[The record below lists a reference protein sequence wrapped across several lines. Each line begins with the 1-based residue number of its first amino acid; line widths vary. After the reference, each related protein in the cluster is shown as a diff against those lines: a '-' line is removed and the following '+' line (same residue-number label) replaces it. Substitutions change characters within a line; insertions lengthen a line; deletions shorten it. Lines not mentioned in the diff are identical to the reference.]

1 MSNYR
6 LYLLPTDKDN
16 AVIGKVEQTFQ
27 IKDFDGDVII
37 YEEGKLYNLQDMK
50 RQIMASDTF
59 LGVKVMLIEDHIQP
73 MHLYLTDNQ
82 RILKGM
88 WCVEAERANKLYKAK
103 QHEGSYYSTGDS
115 RVICST
121 DTTLREDHIINFN
134 GDKSIEQNVPNF
146 DIIFVRLYISMY
158 NRGKAFTDNIE
169 PEIELVGERQR
180 PEFVVNENNI
190 MKVLHKMFKTVG
202 KDYSRAELDKHL
214 LAVMNLGMGL
224 RQSQLNGSDLRSG
237 NDVLEEYKTNNL

>member
-59 LGVKVMLIEDHIQP
+59 LGIKIMLIEDHIQP
-73 MHLYLTDNQ
+73 MHLYLTDNN

-88 WCVEAERANKLYKAK
+88 WCVEAERANKLYKA
-103 QHEGSYYSTGDS
+103 QMHEGSYLMTGDS
-115 RVICST
+115 RVICTT
-121 DTTLREDHIINFN
+121 DTALREDVIINFAN
-134 GDKSIEQNVPNF
+134 DKSIEQNVPNF
-146 DIIFVRLYISMY
+146 HHMFVATYMDMY
-158 NRGKAFTDNIE
+158 NKGAYLIENIE
-169 PEIELVGERQR
+169 PKTELVGERQR
-180 PEFVVNENNI
+180 PKFVVEDNI
-190 MKVLHKMFKTVG
+190 MTVLIKVFKPVAKT
-202 KDYSRAELDKHL
+202 YTSAELDKHL

-237 NDVLEEYKTNNL
+237 NEVLEEYKTNNL